1 MDELIPL
8 VYKELRL
15 VAVAMMANERSGH
28 TLQPT
33 AVVNEAWVRMANSGN
48 ISPEN
53 RAHFFGIAA
62 QSMRNVLVDHARRRL
77 AAKRGGEMQQR
88 VELDDNLRLPD
99 EQCEEVLAVHE
110 ALERLRE
117 VDPRQAEVMQMHY
130 FTGNSVQEIA
140 EALGIAE
147 RTVKRDLQTGRL
159 FLKEHLRRMDSRDT
173 ERS

>member
-1 MDELIPL
+1 MSAAGQVTALLSQLRAGNRGAMDELIPL
-8 VYKELRL
+8 VYKEFRL

-77 AAKRGGEMQQR
+77 AAKRGGE
-88 VELDDNLRLPD
+88 
-99 EQCEEVLAVHE
+99 
-110 ALERLRE
+110 
-117 VDPRQAEVMQMHY
+117 
-130 FTGNSVQEIA
+130 
-140 EALGIAE
+140 
-147 RTVKRDLQTGRL
+147 
-159 FLKEHLRRMDSRDT
+159 
-173 ERS
+173 